1 MVDIQTV
8 SIAIASASVVAG
20 VIYYS
25 LQIRHQNLQI
35 QQQTKM
41 RQTDFLMRMY
51 LEMGSEDMRKA
62 RLRIFDL
69 KIGDYDDFVKKYGPL
84 FSAEPSQIWEDIDKT
99 GWFYSG
105 IGLLV
110 YRGFVDIGLVDDFLG
125 YGVVIAWEKLKPLV
139 YGWRKQYDIPK
150 SLGWFEYLYNEIK
163 KYEQKLQKGVR
174 NG

>member
-8 SIAIASASVVAG
+8 SIAVASASVVAG

-25 LQIRHQNLQI
+25 LQIRNQSLQI
-35 QQQTKM
+35 QHQNKM

-51 LEMGSEDMRKA
+51 LEMGSEGMRKT

-69 KIGDYDDFVKKYGPL
+69 EIGDYDDFVKKYGPV
-84 FSAEPSQIWEDIDKT
+84 FSAEPSQVWEDIDRT
-99 GWFYSG
+99 GWFYTG

-110 YRGFVDIGLVDDFLG
+110 YRKFVDIELVDDFLG

-139 YGWRKQYDIPK
+139 YGWRKQCNIPK
-150 SLGWFEYLYNEIK
+150 SFGWFEYLYNEIK
-163 KYEQKLQKGVR
+163 KYEQQLASKTA
-174 NG
+174 